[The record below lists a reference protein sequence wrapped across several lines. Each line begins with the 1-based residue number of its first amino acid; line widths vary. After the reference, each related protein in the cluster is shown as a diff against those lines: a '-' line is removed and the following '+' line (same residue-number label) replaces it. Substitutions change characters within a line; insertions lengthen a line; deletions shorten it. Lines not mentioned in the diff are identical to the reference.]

1 VAFRLDC
8 QGKTVRENDNMT
20 GSIQDISLQ
29 PIGVVRSA
37 FLRREET
44 PKQGR
49 ETSAR
54 ADLEIFPAFRAGLQG
69 LAELK
74 HAFILTWLHQASR
87 DMLMVHPRGDQDRPK
102 QGVFST
108 RSPHRP
114 NPIGLNMVRIISI
127 SDSGLTVE
135 GLEAIDGTPIL
146 DIKPFVPKLDTP

>member
-1 VAFRLDC
+1 
-8 QGKTVRENDNMT
+8 MT
-20 GSIQDISLQ
+20 DKIQDIRLQ
-29 PIGVVRSA
+29 AIGVVRSA
-37 FLRREET
+37 FLHREET

-54 ADLEIFPAFRAGLQG
+54 ADLEIFPAYREGLQG

-74 HAFILTWLHQASR
+74 HAFILTWLHEASR
-87 DMLMVHPRGDQDRPK
+87 DMLMVHPRGDRSRPER
-102 QGVFST
+102 GVFST

-146 DIKPFVPKLDTP
+146 DIKPFVSYLDTP